1 MRFKKVLPVLCTSNE
16 EKQIKKCFELPM
28 LKDSVNFVLLC
39 TIDSVLLNDLVLL
52 RFSFANYLQRI

>member
-1 MRFKKVLPVLCTSNE
+1 MRFKKVLPVLCTSNG